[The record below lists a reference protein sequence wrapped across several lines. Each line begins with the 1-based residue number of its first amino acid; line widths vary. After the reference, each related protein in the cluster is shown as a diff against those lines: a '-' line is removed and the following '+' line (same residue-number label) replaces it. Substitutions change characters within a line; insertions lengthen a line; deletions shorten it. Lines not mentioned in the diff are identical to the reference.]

1 MSDVSSLLSTLKLNL
16 DAALVLCQ
24 LLTDGLNSYNAIAVF
39 WNSPMS
45 KRYIVALNDEEQQ
58 YLKTFTTTGKRGARQ
73 INHARILLQADA
85 NQASGGCC
93 DSEIHNAIGVSVR
106 TIERVRQRFVE
117 EGLEAAIK
125 QRPGSGRKRK
135 MQGEQEAHLI
145 ALRCSEPPVG
155 HARWTLRLLA
165 DQMVELGY
173 IDELSHET
181 VRGTL
186 KKMHCSLGA
195 KPAG

>member
-1 MSDVSSLLSTLKLNL
+1 M
-16 DAALVLCQ
+16 A
-24 LLTDGLNSYNAIAVF
+24 
-39 WNSPMS
+39 
-45 KRYIVALNDEEQQ
+45 KRYIVTLSAEEQQ
-58 YLKTFTTTGKRGARQ
+58 HLKAFTTTGKRSARQ
-73 INHARILLQADA
+73 INHAHILLKADI
-85 NQASGGCC
+85 NQTGGSCC
-93 DSEIHNAIGVSVR
+93 DRQIHEAIGVSVR

-117 EGLEAAIK
+117 AGLDAAIK

-145 ALRCSEPPVG
+145 ALRCSKPPVG

-181 VRGTL
+181 VRDTL
-186 KKMHCSLGA
+186 KKMSCSLGE

>member
-1 MSDVSSLLSTLKLNL
+1 MVKSYIIALSE
-16 DAALVLCQ
+16 A
-24 LLTDGLNSYNAIAVF
+24 
-39 WNSPMS
+39 
-45 KRYIVALNDEEQQ
+45 EQQ
-58 YLKTFTTTGKRGARQ
+58 YLQDFTTTGKRGARQ
-73 INHARILLQADA
+73 INHARILLKADV
-85 NQASGGCC
+85 NQTGGGFC
-93 DSEIHNAIGVSVR
+93 DSQIHEAIGVSVR

-117 EGLEAAIK
+117 EGLDAAIK
-125 QRPGSGRKRK
+125 QRSGSGRKRK

-145 ALRCSEPPVG
+145 ALRCSKPPVG